1 MKIRQLI
8 ILFAVL
14 SIGVYIGSAQ
24 QSSTPFT
31 VAVTNINAANVMAIQ
46 QPDGGAT
53 LEFDL
58 LMSVSVN
65 WDDLKRNRANPN
77 HLVRIMDGERVI
89 LEAPCFDFGWYT
101 NKFIVYLDSA
111 QTNKFILILDSVK
124 TARDV
129 ATEISSRGTI
139 VRPKWGP
146 YDFPAFND
154 LPAFGHPGFNP

>member
-89 LEAPCFDFGWYT
+89 LEAP
-101 NKFIVYLDSA
+101 
-111 QTNKFILILDSVK
+111 
-124 TARDV
+124 
-129 ATEISSRGTI
+129 TEISSRGTI

-154 LPAFGHPGFNP
+154 LPAFGHSGFNP